1 MAGAVFR
8 LIGLWFGIVFWATC
22 FWFFGV
28 ALISVIIGGVR
39 HGMKFKIGWFGTVFP
54 NAGFAILTIQIGESL
69 SSPAIKWVGTI
80 MAPCIAGA
88 YAFVFPFYIKAIIQ
102 EKVMAPGVDADATH
116 FKFDDKQ
123 VKKDIEV

>member
-1 MAGAVFR
+1 
-8 LIGLWFGIVFWATC
+8 
-22 FWFFGV
+22 
-28 ALISVIIGGVR
+28 
-39 HGMKFKIGWFGTVFP
+39 
-54 NAGFAILTIQIGESL
+54 
-69 SSPAIKWVGTI
+69 